1 MLVDETITL
10 PVAAGD
16 ALKSCSAGSRSLPPR
31 CPGSTRTRSSTSRA
45 GWCATASSCPS
56 EPPADRAPHPRET
69 LDRCALR
76 AQLRGDPMLGT
87 AFPAA
92 RLLLVEQPG
101 PWGGAGCARR
111 GSACPRRTSSR
122 RRRRAHGV
130 RVQAV
135 RRPGRT
141 PPATPPAWAL
151 VDTRDETQ
159 SLRRGEFDDP
169 ARAARLPLDGAPGTP
184 DDEPLYLVCAH
195 SKHDTCCALRG
206 RPVAAALAALR
217 PGRVWETSHLG
228 GDRFAANVLVLP
240 SGLLYGR
247 VLPFAAAEFVAA
259 AESGE
264 VIGALLRGRIG
275 LPAAAQAAL
284 AFAHE
289 QLALRHRRDLS
300 VVSTSP
306 VADGAATV
314 RLRGPHG
321 EFDVTVPVERVA
333 AAGLTCHNARA
344 NAFLAYRPLAISRVE
359 Y

>member
-1 MLVDETITL
+1 V
-10 PVAAGD
+10 
-16 ALKSCSAGSRSLPPR
+16 SRPH
-31 CPGSTRTRSSTSRA
+31 
-45 GWCATASSCPS
+45 
-56 EPPADRAPHPRET
+56 RAPHPRET

-101 PWGGAGCARR
+101 PWGRR
-111 GSACPRRTSSR
+111 GLRSSR
-122 RRRRAHGV
+122 FGIPAGDELEAKAGAHGV
-130 RVQAV
+130 RVQAI

-141 PPATPPAWAL
+141 PRGNARQWLL
-151 VDTRDETQ
+151 VDTRHETQ
-159 SLRRGEFDDP
+159 AVRSGEFDDP
-169 ARAARLPLDGAPGTP
+169 AQLLELPFDETPGSP

-247 VLPFAAAEFVAA
+247 VLPFAAEEFVAA

-275 LPAAAQAAL
+275 LAAAAQAAL

-289 QLALRHRRDLS
+289 QLALRHIRDLS

-306 VADGAATV
+306 VADGASTV

-321 EFDVTVPVERVA
+321 ELDVTVSVERVE
-333 AAGLTCHNARA
+333 AAGLTCHNARP